1 MDEKLAQVFDDLF
14 PFFEA
19 LETQNA
25 ALLQFLKDKGIAND
39 QELRPYLEQAAN
51 TSSVRWLAA
60 RVRINGLLASHA
72 DSGEKVTEKKSPS
85 PESKPEATK
94 AEAKSSEPA
103 AEEHPEKPLGKDAQ
117 VQKASG
123 SAKDE
128 KEDSAKNATADS
140 GKTQTNQGEKEK
152 NTQSK
157 ETAGSASAGTR

>member
-1 MDEKLAQVFDDLF
+1 MDEKLAQVLDDLF

-60 RVRINGLLASHA
+60 RVRINGLLSSHA
-72 DSGEKVTEKKSPS
+72 DSREKVTEKKSSS
-85 PESKPEATK
+85 PESKPEGAK
-94 AEAKSSEPA
+94 PAAKSSDPA
-103 AEEHPEKPLGKDAQ
+103 AEEHPEKPRGKDAQ
-117 VQKASG
+117 DVQKASG
-123 SAKDE
+123 NAKDE

-140 GKTQTNQGEKEK
+140 EKPQTNQGKEDK
-152 NTQSK
+152 NARSK
-157 ETAGSASAGTR
+157 

>member
-1 MDEKLAQVFDDLF
+1 MDEKLAQVLDDLF

-60 RVRINGLLASHA
+60 RVRINGLLSSHA

-85 PESKPEATK
+85 PESKPEAAK
-94 AEAKSSEPA
+94 PEAKSSESA
-103 AEEHPEKPLGKDAQ
+103 TEERTEKTRGKDAQ
-117 VQKASG
+117 DVQKAFG

-128 KEDSAKNATADS
+128 KEDTAKTVAANS
-140 GKTQTNQGEKEK
+140 EKSQTNQ
-152 NTQSK
+152 
-157 ETAGSASAGTR
+157 